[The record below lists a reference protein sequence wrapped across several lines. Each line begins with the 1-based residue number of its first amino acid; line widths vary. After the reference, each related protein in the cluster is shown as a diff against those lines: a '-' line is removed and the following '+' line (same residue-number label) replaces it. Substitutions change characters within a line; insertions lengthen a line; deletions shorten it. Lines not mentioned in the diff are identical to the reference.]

1 MYDNIEREL
10 KLLIDEEVYNKLL
23 HSYDFQNPITQTNT
37 YFDTKNQDVKKQH
50 SAVRIR
56 MIQDKKIFTL
66 KIRKDEYTHY
76 EFEKEINTENIDDIN
91 DTEILNWF
99 DQYQIPKNLDS
110 TVSFTTLRYVYKF
123 EHGELCLDKTDYKN
137 HTDYE
142 IEYEYTS
149 DHDGIHFFNSILEK
163 YDLKWIKNCPSKI
176 ARALND

>member
-99 DQYQIPKNLDS
+99 DQYQIPKNLDP

-176 ARALND
+176 ARAFND

>member
-10 KLLIDEEVYNKLL
+10 KLLIDEKVYNKLL

-99 DQYQIPKNLDS
+99 DQYQIPKNLDP

>member
-10 KLLIDEEVYNKLL
+10 KLLIDEEVYNEIL

-37 YFDTKNQDVKKQH
+37 YFDTKNQDVKKQRG
-50 SAVRIR
+50 AVRIR

-99 DQYQIPKNLDS
+99 DQYQIPKNLHP
-110 TVSFTTLRYVYKF
+110 TASFTTLRYVYKF

-176 ARALND
+176 ARALTD

>member
-10 KLLIDEEVYNKLL
+10 KLLVDEKAYNELL
-23 HSYDFQNPITQTNT
+23 RSYDFHNPIIQTNT
-37 YFDTKNQDVKKQH
+37 YFDTDNQDVKKQH
-50 SAVRIR
+50 GAVRIR
-56 MIQDKKIFTL
+56 TIQDKKIFTL

-76 EFEKEINTENIDDIN
+76 E
-91 DTEILNWF
+91 
-99 DQYQIPKNLDS
+99 
-110 TVSFTTLRYVYKF
+110 F

-149 DHDGIHFFNSILEK
+149 DHDGIHFFNSILKK

>member
-50 SAVRIR
+50 GAVRIR
-56 MIQDKKIFTL
+56 IIQDKKIFTL

-76 EFEKEINTENIDDIN
+76 EFEKEINAENIDDIN

-99 DQYQIPKNLDS
+99 DQYQIPKNLHP
-110 TVSFTTLRYVYKF
+110 TASFTTLRYVYEF